1 MNTQESKRLSD
12 SYLPREKDMR
22 DSYYSERRQY
32 PRFDIQLPVKLS
44 IPDSGDGTHLEATSI
59 NICMNG
65 LYCTVN
71 RYVPTFDKFLITLI
85 SDGHH
90 EIPAHV
96 ISQIEGVV
104 VRVEPE
110 QEEAMR
116 NTYNIALFFQALTEQ
131 QQNALHS
138 LLSSHAEITSV
149 T

>member
-1 MNTQESKRLSD
+1 
-12 SYLPREKDMR
+12 
-22 DSYYSERRQY
+22 
-32 PRFDIQLPVKLS
+32 
-44 IPDSGDGTHLEATSI
+44 
-59 NICMNG
+59 MNG

-71 RYVPTFDKFLITLI
+71 RYVSTFDKFLVTFI
-85 SDGHH
+85 SNEHH

-116 NTYNIALFFQALTEQ
+116 KTYRIALFFQELSEQ

>member
-1 MNTQESKRLSD
+1 
-12 SYLPREKDMR
+12 
-22 DSYYSERRQY
+22 
-32 PRFDIQLPVKLS
+32 
-44 IPDSGDGTHLEATSI
+44 
-59 NICMNG
+59 MNG

-71 RYVPTFDKFLITLI
+71 RYVPTFDKFLVTFI
-85 SDGHH
+85 SDEHY

-116 NTYNIALFFQALTEQ
+116 NAYNIALFFQELSEQ

>member
-1 MNTQESKRLSD
+1 MKNC
-12 SYLPREKDMR
+12 
-22 DSYYSERRQY
+22 YYSERRQCQ
-32 PRFDIQLPVKLS
+32 RFDIQIPIRLS
-44 IPDSGDGTHLEATSI
+44 IPDSGDDNHLEATSI

-71 RYVPTFDKFLITLI
+71 RYVPTFDKFLVTFI
-85 SDGHH
+85 SDEHY

-116 NTYNIALFFQALTEQ
+116 NAYNIALFFQELSEQ